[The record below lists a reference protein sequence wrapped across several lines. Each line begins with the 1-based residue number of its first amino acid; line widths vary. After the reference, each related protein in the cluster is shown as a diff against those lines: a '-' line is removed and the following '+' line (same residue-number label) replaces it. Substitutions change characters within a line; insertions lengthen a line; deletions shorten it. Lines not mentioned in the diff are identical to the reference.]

1 MVVKLMRFYRPGN
14 LGTESL
20 GKMSFGTKSDGDD
33 SPFCFWA
40 DAVASVPFLLSSL
53 RFLRERRIGQASF
66 QTLPQLSGRYAGPQE
81 YLTRATGTNR
91 EYTQPLTKAITD
103 GIQSAR
109 SEEHTSE
116 LQS

>member
-103 GIQSAR
+103 GIQSAA
-109 SEEHTSE
+109 
-116 LQS
+116 